1 MQVCLE
7 PGREGRSPLDVCDVH
22 TTEDDASFDEIF
34 TFYNPLNDGT
44 KYREQSHKLNM
55 PSMERMIDIIK
66 SSGFKLKEKIHL
78 VSVGKEYQYLVL
90 FTK

>member
-1 MQVCLE
+1 
-7 PGREGRSPLDVCDVH
+7 
-22 TTEDDASFDEIF
+22 
-34 TFYNPLNDGT
+34 
-44 KYREQSHKLNM
+44 M